1 VAEVLQPDKHT
12 RTRTS
17 AASTITSIC
26 ALHCVLACRCDP
38 NVKLMP
44 LTGDRTAT
52 VVVTEPLPADGS
64 ELQLNYVDVAMPAA
78 FRRADLKHYG
88 FYCRC
93 KRCAEDD
100 EKAGGKTAAASASA

>member
-1 VAEVLQPDKHT
+1 M
-12 RTRTS
+12 
-17 AASTITSIC
+17 ITLAC
-26 ALHCVLACRCDP
+26 PCGACMPAPACRCDP

-52 VVVTEPLPADGS
+52 VVITEPLPADGT

-93 KRCAEDD
+93 KRCTAEDK
-100 EKAGGKTAAASASA
+100 ETSTKAGASSASGSA